1 MKKHAFNIGYR
12 FFNSVYFQEFN
23 YTILRAGHKI
33 QVNISISNMGNLEYP
48 AYVEVDRRS
57 RSYFLYK

>member
-1 MKKHAFNIGYR
+1 MCAMNFSECLQGLSSHRCLLLHICGVFY
-12 FFNSVYFQEFN
+12 VE
-23 YTILRAGHKI
+23 I

-57 RSYFLYK
+57 RSYFLYQ

>member
-1 MKKHAFNIGYR
+1 MRYTAFVMIKVRVGGI
-12 FFNSVYFQEFN
+12 E
-23 YTILRAGHKI
+23 L

-57 RSYFLYK
+57 RSYFLYKWSQKLRLTRTR